1 MVGKSPSV
9 EIVEEGLYV
18 NTDGYEVIVGNV
30 AVQRY
35 VNTTVRNRIVRNVWE
50 VQSVNM
56 VA

>member
-1 MVGKSPSV
+1 MVGKSLSV
-9 EIVEEGLYV
+9 KIVEEGLYV

>member
-1 MVGKSPSV
+1 MVGKSLSV
-9 EIVEEGLYV
+9 KIVEEGLYV

-30 AVQRY
+30 AVRRY